1 MKLIK
6 QTYFRTIIWLI
17 PIFLVSSLLS
27 FYVIKFIVYEETDEH
42 LSYEM
47 ERIVKYHAKHNHLP
61 EFHKI
66 ANIIEDYKLEK
77 AVYRDTLIF
86 EEFDNE
92 MVPFREL
99 LFTVNHNGQDFT
111 LVLRDLLPG
120 NDDVLEGSLLM
131 MLALLF
137 IISLSILLVINSIS
151 SKLWKPFYKTID
163 SLTKYRVS
171 QEIPI
176 FEKSNIE
183 EFNTLNDTI
192 EELLKK
198 IIHDYSRTK
207 NFNENAS
214 HELQTHLSIIK
225 LNSEKLLN
233 SSQLNQE
240 QLKQI
245 YNISNA
251 TSKLSAVQNS
261 LLLLS
266 KIGNLEFKNNVQ
278 IDISKTIENTL
289 KLYEEIICIREIKLE
304 FENKT
309 FFVFMDKG
317 LAEILINNLIK
328 NAIKHNIQSGYISI
342 SLKEKILKI
351 ENSGAS
357 FNGNPDEF
365 FERFKKG
372 ESGNI
377 GLGLAI
383 VKQICEVYNFKI
395 SYTILEQIHIIEIH
409 F

>member
-6 QTYFRTIIWLI
+6 QTYLRTIIWLI
-17 PIFLVSSLLS
+17 PIFLVSSLLF

-47 ERIVKYHAKHNHLP
+47 ERIIKYHAKHNHLP

-77 AVYRDTLIF
+77 ALYRDTLIL

-92 MVPFREL
+92 MIPFREL
-99 LFTVNHNGQDFT
+99 LFTINHNGQDFT
-111 LVLRDLLPG
+111 IVLRDLLPG

-137 IISLSILLVINSIS
+137 IISMSILLVINSIS

-176 FEKSNIE
+176 FEKSKIE

-198 IIHDYSRTK
+198 IIHDYNRTK

-245 YNISNA
+245 YNISNS
-251 TSKLSAVQNS
+251 TSKLSAAQNS

-266 KIGNLEFKNNVQ
+266 KIGNLEFKNNIQ

-289 KLYEEIICIREIKLE
+289 KPYEEIISIREIKLE
-304 FENKT
+304 LENKT
-309 FFVFMDKG
+309 LFVFMDKG

-342 SLKEKILKI
+342 LLENKCLKI

-357 FNGNPDEF
+357 YSGNPDEF
-365 FERFKKG
+365 FDRFKKG
-372 ESGNI
+372 ETGNI

-383 VKQICEVYNFKI
+383 VKQICEVYSFEI
-395 SYTILEQIHIIEIH
+395 SYTISEQKHIIEIH

>member
-47 ERIVKYHAKHNHLP
+47 ERIIKYHAKYNHLP

-77 AVYRDTLIF
+77 AIYRDTLIL

-92 MVPFREL
+92 MIPFREL
-99 LFTVNHNGQDFT
+99 LFTINLNGQDFT
-111 LVLRDLLPG
+111 IVLRDLLPG
-120 NDDVLEGSLLM
+120 NDDVLEGSLLK
-131 MLALLF
+131 MLAHLF
-137 IISLSILLVINSIS
+137 IISMSILLVINSIS

-289 KLYEEIICIREIKLE
+289 KLYEEIISIREIKLE
-304 FENKT
+304 LENKT

-328 NAIKHNIQSGYISI
+328 NATKHNFQSGYISI
-342 SLKEKILKI
+342 SLKEKTLKI

-357 FNGNPDEF
+357 FSGKPDEL

-383 VKQICEVYNFKI
+383 VKQICEVYSFEI
-395 SYTILEQIHIIEIH
+395 SYTISEQKHIIEIH